1 MPLFIWTF
9 VSPFTLL
16 NTNTSGIVCN
26 ITSPVVVYPNIL
38 LSIISK
44 FNNSVV
50 KVSLELLLLFSISL
64 R

>member
-16 NTNTSGIVCN
+16 NTNTSGIVYN